1 MGRQQR
7 ISDMDVREIRQ
18 LVNDGVHPSEVADA
32 FGITLS
38 YVHNL
43 ARGRARVAAGGVIQ
57 PQGSRRPKVKV
68 VEEPITWPLA
78 LASIAA
84 FAAFA
89 VVATYT
95 WLVSAP

>member
-18 LVNDGVHPSEVADA
+18 LVNEGVHPGEIADA

-43 ARGRARVAAGGVIQ
+43 ARGRARVAAGGIIQ
-57 PQGSRRPKVKV
+57 HHGSRRPKVKA
-68 VEEPITWPLA
+68 EEPITWPIA